1 MAPSSRGENRHDRL
15 YRGTGYPRIRV
26 MNMITSTTEGA
37 RRSKPLIR
45 TNCVNPTVTMTQM
58 GVYAW
63 SDPAKSGPVLNRI
76 PLGKF
81 AEVEDVV
88 NAVLFLLSDKAAYI
102 NGATLPVEGGLLV
115 A

>member
-1 MAPSSRGENRHDRL
+1 MLGSLWPIDSKVNRFLLDQFVR
-15 YRGTGYPRIRV
+15 
-26 MNMITSTTEGA
+26 NMGKSMVIMW
-37 RRSKPLIR
+37 IR